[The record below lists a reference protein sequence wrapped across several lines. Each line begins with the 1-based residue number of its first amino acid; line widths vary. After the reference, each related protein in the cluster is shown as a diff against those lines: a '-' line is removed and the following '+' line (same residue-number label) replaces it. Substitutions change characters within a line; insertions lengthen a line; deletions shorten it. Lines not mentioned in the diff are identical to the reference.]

1 MFGRIICPLLACF
14 FLSLSSGPAG
24 AIDDLQQQN
33 RQIINKEIAVQIDV
47 DKWSAE
53 KQALVSELLDQK
65 TQLDWNRFQNKKYQ
79 QYLAHKQQNIADLKH
94 QKEVMGKLRME
105 LEPFLDSSIENLT
118 AMIAADL
125 PFLADER
132 QERLTFVSQSLADP
146 DLKLSEKLRRLLE
159 AVQVEAD
166 YGNNVE
172 VTEEKLNLES
182 EESIVQVLRLGR
194 IGLFYLTLDNKNVGR
209 WDRQQQRW
217 APIATDYAPVI
228 QTTISVVQQK
238 RVAELVDLPV
248 PKLSQADGEMK
259 R

>member
-1 MFGRIICPLLACF
+1 MFGRISCHLLTCI
-14 FLSLSSGPAG
+14 FLSLSSVPAG

-105 LEPFLDSSIENLT
+105 LEPFLDSSIENLA

-125 PFLADER
+125 PFLAVER
-132 QERLTFVSQSLADP
+132 QERLAFVSQSLADP

-172 VTEEKLNLES
+172 VIEEKLQLES

-194 IGLFYLTLDNKNVGR
+194 IGLFYLTLDNRNVGR
-209 WDRQQQRW
+209 WDRQEQRW
-217 APIATDYAPVI
+217 APIASDYAPVI
-228 QTTISVVQQK
+228 QTTINVVQQK

-259 R
+259 